1 MFNLDICRPIFLEFL
16 TTSLLTHFSMPYL
29 FQYGQK
35 IYSLKK
41 TFVFWFKTFVNRWTF
56 LQIYFTAKSFFFFW
70 GGVPWTLV
78 LITSNAKITTGKMS
92 FWWNSL
98 NVLRNNWIFF
108 AKGLKNVLEIFSQ
121 KLVPLK
127 MSQES
132 IGSRNQVEVGVNP
145 KNKIPKSF

>member
-1 MFNLDICRPIFLEFL
+1 
-16 TTSLLTHFSMPYL
+16 
-29 FQYGQK
+29 
-35 IYSLKK
+35 
-41 TFVFWFKTFVNRWTF
+41 
-56 LQIYFTAKSFFFFW
+56 
-70 GGVPWTLV
+70 
-78 LITSNAKITTGKMS
+78 MS

-108 AKGLKNVLEIFSQ
+108 AKGLKNVLEIFSR

-132 IGSRNQVEVGVNP
+132 IGSRNQVEVGVNR

>member
-56 LQIYFTAKSFFFFW
+56 LQIYFTAKSFFFL

-108 AKGLKNVLEIFSQ
+108 AKGLKNVLEIFSR